1 MLRFLGRSHRA
12 NCLQTLEFG
21 NGFVMDVSLS
31 FLPGSDVPIL
41 ACGGDDCRIN
51 LYIQQN
57 GQFQKTLILCG
68 HEDWIRGIEWVVCG
82 GDLFLASCS
91 QDCLIRIWQVQA
103 KSTPF
108 VEVKDD
114 DSIRLKE
121 NIFTMKNKN
130 TETTY
135 AVILESVLAG
145 HENWVFAVHWQPS
158 FLKDGIIQQPMR
170 LLSASMDK
178 TMILWA
184 PDEESGV
191 WLEQKE
197 WTPEVV
203 ISGHFN
209 SVQDVKWDPEG
220 EFIITVGS
228 DQTTRLFAPWKR
240 KHQTEKEWTPEVVI
254 SGHFNSVQDVKWD
267 PEGEFI
273 ITVGSDQTTRLF
285 APWKRKHQTEVTWH
299 EIARPQVHGYDMHC
313 LAMTGRF
320 QFVSGADEKVLR
332 VFTAPKNFVE
342 NFSNISGIS
351 MEKLCSGDAVDLP
364 EGATVPALGLSNKAV
379 FQGDMA
385 AQPADEEEKFNSVS
399 NQYNQI
405 YFQPLI
411 LTDCKLFGYG
421 HGYEIF
427 CVACN
432 NSKTI
437 IASAC
442 KASKKEHAA
451 IILWSTTSWKQ
462 LQSLS
467 FHNLTVTQMAFSPD
481 DKFLLAVSRDRN
493 WSLWKNQDKKPLQ
506 SDPVFSLFAYTDKN
520 TAVHSRIIWSCDWT
534 PDSKYFITGSRD
546 KKVIIWGDC
555 GSAGATESNGLGA
568 IEPCS
573 SILDVGD
580 SVTAVSISHVL
591 APDESYIVA
600 VGLECGKMNL
610 YTWKQSE
617 QRPALTD
624 WTKCVETDNSQSHT
638 LAVKRLCWRNRVGR
652 AGHNDEDNS
661 EWLQLASCGADHCV
675 KILNVNSLQ
684 LRMANHQ
691 TLLGRYDFNMCQA
704 MAKFKGSL
712 PEASRKEFQAIME
725 EGTTAARAMLQVESD
740 AADTATRSKASAV
753 AMCQMDNKLHG
764 LKDSCTILKMLGL
777 YVPGPAREQF
787 KTQQPQG
794 QGSHPRQEPPHKKS
808 RGYKRCPS
816 QQPLQASQSSST
828 HTVQK
833 KVFADVAC
841 VLSCHTHTHMWETN
855 AATVWVSCI
864 PLGWA
869 PRDSEDE
876 EEEEWVD
883 VAIAEAALKDV

>member
-1 MLRFLGRSHRA
+1 MAAPLGIGHVACCANRAGGGAVSWGRGGLLAFGTCRSVALYDPEKRRVVATLNGHTGRVNCVQWIHNQDGSAETELISGGSDKQLIVWETQNNELVKCIHLEGHTEAVCAVDAVYQTDESKTELNLLIASAASDSTVRIWSKRGSEA

-57 GQFQKTLILCG
+57 GEFQKTLILYG
-68 HEDWIRGIEWVVCG
+68 HEDWIRGIEWVICG
-82 GDLFLASCS
+82 GDLFLASCA
-91 QDCLIRIWQVQA
+91 QDCLIRIWKVQA
-103 KSTPF
+103 KSTPS

-191 WLEQKE
+191 WLEQVRVGEVGGNTLGFFDCQFSPDGSMILAHAFHGALHLWRQTPANKKE

-240 KHQTEKEWTPEVVI
+240 KHQTE
-254 SGHFNSVQDVKWD
+254 
-267 PEGEFI
+267 
-273 ITVGSDQTTRLF
+273 
-285 APWKRKHQTEVTWH
+285 
-299 EIARPQVHGYDMHC
+299 
-313 LAMTGRF
+313 
-320 QFVSGADEKVLR
+320 
-332 VFTAPKNFVE
+332 
-342 NFSNISGIS
+342 
-351 MEKLCSGDAVDLP
+351 DAVDLP

-405 YFQPLI
+405 YFQPFI
-411 LTDCKLFGYG
+411 LTEPPTEDHLLQNTLWPEIQKLYG

-493 WSLWKNQDKKPLQ
+493 WSLWKNQDNKPLQ

-652 AGHNDEDNS
+652 AGHNDQDNS

-675 KILNVNSLQ
+675 KILNVN
-684 LRMANHQ
+684 
-691 TLLGRYDFNMCQA
+691 
-704 MAKFKGSL
+704 
-712 PEASRKEFQAIME
+712 
-725 EGTTAARAMLQVESD
+725 
-740 AADTATRSKASAV
+740 
-753 AMCQMDNKLHG
+753 
-764 LKDSCTILKMLGL
+764 
-777 YVPGPAREQF
+777 
-787 KTQQPQG
+787 
-794 QGSHPRQEPPHKKS
+794 
-808 RGYKRCPS
+808 RC
-816 QQPLQASQSSST
+816 
-828 HTVQK
+828 
-833 KVFADVAC
+833 
-841 VLSCHTHTHMWETN
+841 
-855 AATVWVSCI
+855 
-864 PLGWA
+864 
-869 PRDSEDE
+869 
-876 EEEEWVD
+876 
-883 VAIAEAALKDV
+883 AL